1 MYQECVQRR
10 CQACKVLTGLCYH
23 VGRKWGVVGL
33 RRHGAGICINM
44 IGPQTV
50 VQMVEKLDETMI
62 EARP

>member
-1 MYQECVQRR
+1 MCTGLAP
-10 CQACKVLTGLCYH
+10 ACKVAMALCYD

-33 RRHGAGICINM
+33 CRHGAGICINM

>member
-1 MYQECVQRR
+1 M
-10 CQACKVLTGLCYH
+10 ALCYD

-62 EARP
+62 GARP

>member
-1 MYQECVQRR
+1 M
-10 CQACKVLTGLCYH
+10 ALCYD

-33 RRHGAGICINM
+33 CHHGAGICINM

-62 EARP
+62 GARP